1 MQNKYILLNVIER
14 NINDPQFFNNIED
27 AKKELK
33 SQFESLADEMDEG
46 ELYSDGLNAYA
57 NIKGLNYD
65 WKIYV
70 P

>member
-1 MQNKYILLNVIER
+1 
-14 NINDPQFFNNIED
+14 
-27 AKKELK
+27 
-33 SQFESLADEMDEG
+33 MDEG

>member
-33 SQFESLADEMDEG
+33 S
-46 ELYSDGLNAYA
+46 
-57 NIKGLNYD
+57 
-65 WKIYV
+65 
-70 P
+70 

>member
-33 SQFESLADEMDEG
+33 SQFENLADEMDEG

>member
-14 NINDPQFFNNIED
+14 NINDPQFFDTIED

-33 SQFESLADEMDEG
+33 SQFEGLKDEMDEG

-57 NIKGLNYD
+57 NVKGLNYD